1 MKKLL
6 LIVVALA
13 FSLAIHAQETIT
25 LVVNGEGTT
34 KEEATANALRSAIEQ
49 AFGVFVSANTQI
61 LNDEIVKDEIATIA
75 SGNIKEYKELGTV
88 TMPDGRK
95 SISLSATVSI
105 KNLISYA
112 KSKGSSAEFAGAVW
126 GMNIKMRKL
135 NAENERMAI
144 DHLLEQLDILSRDMF
159 KIELSTPN
167 PPVKINWDD
176 NKYYHLK
183 KSYSSQ
189 PYFLD
194 FNLTYYPTTTC
205 KIFFDLLSNSI
216 QSIALSDDEV
226 KAYKESGEPLYELRI
241 GYDGRQYYTVG
252 LNPYTNAPKYYF
264 RTDIAATI
272 TSAIDISIRNALL
285 SQWQI
290 VRSSTDKG
298 EEPITFETL
307 APKHRY
313 WKSYPQNRVIEW
325 PTAPLITGYFNRYID
340 IDFFQ
345 NMMNVLMNPQITTFT
360 IKIGYTEEELSKTTG
375 FEITK
380 REDFD
385 VDNIQGRNE
394 IWCTFS
400 RFSQELWD
408 RCAAPGGAYT
418 YSIKNKCWIQHCE
431 HDVTIINEYNGGHF
445 HCADLTSISLPNSVT
460 EIGRQAFSGCTG
472 LSSITIPNLVTKIDY
487 RAFSGCTGLT
497 SISLPNS
504 VTWIDDRAFEGCT
517 GLTSIKIPDS
527 VTRIDYRTFYGCTG
541 LTSVTIPNSVTWID
555 KEAFSGCTGLT
566 SISLPN
572 SVTSI
577 GRQAFSGCTGLTS
590 VTIGNSVTWI
600 EDRAFEGCT
609 GLTSVTIG
617 NSVTLIGQEA
627 FSGCTGLTSITI
639 PNSVTRINTLAF
651 QNTHPDC
658 VAYVP
663 MGRAEYYKKL
673 LSTAGF
679 SGRVVEMSPNT
690 HASNQ
695 IIEEEKTK
703 VYSNPSSNQII
714 EEEEKTKV
722 YSNSYDGYTNIR
734 ETPSLKGK
742 VIGELRNGPD
752 GAVLISKTEGWS
764 KINCNGVEGYVY
776 TKNLSTSPTEEVTIS
791 TDINWINGIW
801 RNDNEQYAYLIFN
814 NGTFAIQSTSG
825 TLAYGT
831 YILKGNDIEFSIK
844 QFLSS
849 MEISKIQRLG
859 IDTSTNRI
867 GQLRKMDF
875 LSESEQY
882 NNTYDLTWTKSQF
895 NALKKEIRAL
905 L

>member
-13 FSLAIHAQETIT
+13 FSLTIHAQETIT

-105 KNLISYA
+105 MNLISYA
-112 KSKGSSAEFAGAVW
+112 KSKGSSTEFAGAVW

-176 NKYYHLK
+176 YKYSHFK
-183 KSYSSQ
+183 KIYSSQ

-194 FNLTYYPTTTC
+194 FNLTYHSTSTC
-205 KIFFDLLSNSI
+205 TLFFNLLLNSL
-216 QSIALSDDEV
+216 QSIALNDDEV
-226 KAYKESGEPLYELRI
+226 KAYKESGEPMYELRI
-241 GYDGRQYYTVG
+241 VDNDLLRLSNSSYYMGTDAS
-252 LNPYTNAPKYYF
+252 TYYF
-264 RTDIAATI
+264 RNDIVETI
-272 TSAIDISIRNALL
+272 ISSISASIRNAILPH
-285 SQWQI
+285 WQI
-290 VRSSTDKG
+290 VRSSTDNVD
-298 EEPITFETL
+298 EAITFKIKGPQTS
-307 APKHRY
+307 A
-313 WKSYPQNRVIEW
+313 WQSYPKNRLAEW
-325 PTAPLITGYFNRYID
+325 STTPLVTSSNNEHIN
-340 IDFFQ
+340 IDFLPD
-345 NMMNVLMNPQITTFT
+345 MMIGNGNKITTFN
-360 IKIGYTEEELSKTTG
+360 IKIGFTEEELSKTTG
-375 FEITK
+375 FKITK
-380 REDFD
+380 REGCD
-385 VDNIQGRNE
+385 VNDIQSDNE
-394 IWCTFS
+394 IWCTFHS
-400 RFSQELWD
+400 YSKLERD
-408 RCAAPGGAYT
+408 AKPICT
-418 YSIKNKCWIQHCE
+418 YNAKNRCWIVH
-431 HDVTIINEYNGGHF
+431 HDY
-445 HCADLTSISLPNSVT
+445 DLTNINYYFKRLYN
-460 EIGRQAFSGCTG
+460 
-472 LSSITIPNLVTKIDY
+472 
-487 RAFSGCTGLT
+487 
-497 SISLPNS
+497 
-504 VTWIDDRAFEGCT
+504 
-517 GLTSIKIPDS
+517 
-527 VTRIDYRTFYGCTG
+527 G
-541 LTSVTIPNSVTWID
+541 LTSVTIPNSVTKID
-555 KEAFSGCTGLT
+555 YWALEYCTGLTSFTIPNSVTEIGNGAFRGCTGLT
-566 SISLPN
+566 SITIPD
-572 SVTSI
+572 SVTKI
-577 GRQAFSGCTGLTS
+577 GEGAF
-590 VTIGNSVTWI
+590 
-600 EDRAFEGCT
+600 D
-609 GLTSVTIG
+609 
-617 NSVTLIGQEA
+617 
-627 FSGCTGLTSITI
+627 GCTGLTSITI
-639 PNSVTRINTLAF
+639 PNSVTRIGQFAF
-651 QNTHPDC
+651 SNTHPDC

-663 MGRAEYYKKL
+663 MGRAEYYKDL
-673 LSTAGF
+673 LSWADF
-679 SGRVVEMSPNT
+679 SGKVVEISPNT

-695 IIEEEKTK
+695 IIEEEEKTK

-714 EEEEKTKV
+714 EEEKTKV

-742 VIGELRNGPD
+742 IIGELRNGPD
-752 GAVLISKTEGWS
+752 GAVLISKAEGWS

-776 TKNLSTSPTEEVTIS
+776 TKNLTTSPTEEVTIN